1 MRTWAPVLALALGMA
16 FGEALAAYAGWIVR
30 VRRGDPGE
38 KLMMGA
44 AAASLV
50 NGLGW
55 LLAVELS
62 STPAQAAELA
72 LTVSMAVVF
81 TLVDVRIRIIP
92 NELVAALLCLTAMMA
107 WLENGFAGT
116 LGRLAGFLTA
126 LTLFLVAMLIAGP
139 GKVGGGD
146 VKLAAA
152 VGFAAG
158 FPDVLV
164 AILAMALLA
173 SLTGGIKIALKKMG
187 RTAPMPFAGFLT
199 GGLVVT
205 MILDRAGALGFIK

>member
-1 MRTWAPVLALALGMA
+1 MRTWIPALALALGMA
-16 FGEALAAYAGWIVR
+16 SGEALTAYAGWMVR
-30 VRRGDPGE
+30 IRKGNPNE
-38 KLMMGA
+38 PLMTGA

-55 LLAVELS
+55 LLALELS
-62 STPAQAAELA
+62 KTNAQAAELA
-72 LTVSMAVVF
+72 LTVSAAVVF
-81 TLVDVRIRIIP
+81 TIVDMRIRIIP
-92 NELVAALLCLTAMMA
+92 NELVAALLCLTAAMA
-107 WLENGFAGT
+107 WLENGFAGY
-116 LGRLAGFLTA
+116 LGRLAGLLTA
-126 LTLFLVAMLIAGP
+126 LTLFLIAMLIAGP

-152 VGFAAG
+152 VGFASG

-173 SLTGGIKIALKKMG
+173 SLTGGVRIALKKAG

-199 GGLVVT
+199 GGLAVT
-205 MILDRAGALGFIK
+205 MFLDRAGALGFIK